1 MSDRQDPGEGENLDG
16 IYSALRW
23 NGVELAAQRIAAQT
37 SEGLAALK
45 NVIVHEQRLHDLAVV
60 VPDDTER
67 AAYLEA
73 ADGNSRQAMEWA
85 QWGIPADLAAQH
97 RDMPIDVLIAMTRQ
111 LEGDRP

>member
-1 MSDRQDPGEGENLDG
+1 VSDHQDPGEGENLDG
-16 IYSALRW
+16 IYNTLRW
-23 NGVELAAQRIAAQT
+23 NGVELAARRIAASAQT
-37 SEGLAALK
+37 ALEAI
-45 NVIVHEQRLHDLAVV
+45 NRELVHQRRLHDLAVV

-73 ADGNSRQAMEWA
+73 ADGSPRQAMQWA
-85 QWGIPADLAAQH
+85 RWGIPADLAAQH